1 LAVRHSTA
9 KFRASWVPTILV
21 VTVSIYLS
29 LATAVNAASWN
40 GIEPLKTRRDDV
52 VKILG
57 QPISESTDGV
67 LRFNVSGGSVQVSF
81 VNEKFV
87 ATKKLRPELAGTVLE
102 IVLQH
107 EHSSDT
113 AESLSLLKNRDF
125 IRDDV
130 RNISFFRNPKD
141 GLVYTFIDGS
151 LKTTRY
157 TFADNQL
164 SKARR

>member
-1 LAVRHSTA
+1 
-9 KFRASWVPTILV
+9 
-21 VTVSIYLS
+21 
-29 LATAVNAASWN
+29 
-40 GIEPLKTRRDDV
+40 

-57 QPISESTDGV
+57 QPTSESPDGA
-67 LRFNVSGGSVQVSF
+67 LRFSVSGGTVQISF

-87 ATKKLRPELAGTVLE
+87 TSKKLKPEFAGTVLE

-113 AESLSLLKNRDF
+113 AESMKLLTNRAF

-130 RNISFFRNPKD
+130 RNISVFRNVKD
-141 GLVYTFIDGS
+141 GVVYTFIDGN

-157 TFADNQL
+157 TFADGQL
-164 SKARR
+164 FRSRH

>member
-1 LAVRHSTA
+1 VKRLTDRY
-9 KFRASWVPTILV
+9 RASFITAILV
-21 VTVSIYLS
+21 VSVLACAS
-29 LATAVNAASWN
+29 LATEVGAAPWN
-40 GIEPLKTRRDDV
+40 GIEPLKTRRDEV

-57 QPISESTDGV
+57 VPIGESADGV

-87 ATKKLRPELAGTVLE
+87 ATKKLRPEMAGTVLE

-113 AESLSLLKNRDF
+113 AESMNLLKNRDF
-125 IRDDV
+125 IRDEM
-130 RNISFFRNPKD
+130 RNISIFRNPKD

-157 TFADNQL
+157 TFADGQL
-164 SKARR
+164 SRARR